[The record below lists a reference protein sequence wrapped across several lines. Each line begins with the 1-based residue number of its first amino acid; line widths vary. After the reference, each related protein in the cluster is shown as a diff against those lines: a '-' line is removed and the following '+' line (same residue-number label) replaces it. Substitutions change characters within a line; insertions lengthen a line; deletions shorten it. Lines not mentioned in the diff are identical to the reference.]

1 MRRRNNPP
9 KREYTQP
16 TRIATWEQFLAHL
29 RALEGYS
36 NEQSRCHVAMLA
48 AIMSHQHHNPETGF
62 LEFLPD
68 TPQWVRDLDAAM
80 YAVVQDGIWG
90 KMDER
95 YQAGKVALA
104 QHFDVSFMP

>member
-16 TRIATWEQFLAHL
+16 TRITTWEQFLAHL
-29 RALEGYS
+29 NRLENYG
-36 NEQSRCHVAMLA
+36 EQSRCHVAMLA
-48 AIMSHQHHNPETGF
+48 AIMSHQRHNPETGF

-68 TPQWVRDLDAAM
+68 APQWVRDLDAAM
-80 YAVVQDGIWG
+80 YAVVSNGVWG

-95 YQAGKVALA
+95 YQAGKAALA
-104 QHFDVSFMP
+104 KHFDASFMP